1 MMAAMESPRILI
13 ADDQAHVREALA
25 LLLKN
30 EGFVSETVSSPT
42 AVVDAVRD
50 RNFDVL
56 LLDMN
61 YARDTTSGDEGLEL
75 LSRIRELDS
84 SLPVVL
90 MTAWASIEL
99 AVEAMQGGGRD
110 FVQKPWDNDKLLGSL
125 RRQIEEG
132 RVLREKKREVEEAR
146 EIQRR
151 LVPAQLPKVSNC
163 DIEAFWKP
171 AFDVGGDYY
180 DAIRLNEN
188 AVALCIADVAGKGLP
203 AALLM
208 SNVQASVRALAPV
221 TTTAAEMCHE
231 LNRVAVENTRSGKF
245 ITLFYG
251 VLDSVQ
257 RTLRYSNAGH
267 VPPFLVKED
276 GTVERLWEGGTVLG
290 IFSDAQY
297 EEREIRFAPGDRLVL
312 VTDGITE
319 ASNASGEEFG
329 EARLIHFLREHRQLS
344 TVELRQSLLDTV
356 AAFGGQ
362 ALQDDATLMIVSSA
376 SARGANL

>member
-1 MMAAMESPRILI
+1 MESPRVLI
-13 ADDQAHVREALA
+13 ADDQAHIREALA

-42 AVVDAVRD
+42 AVVDAVRN

-90 MTAWASIEL
+90 MTAWASIDL

-132 RVLREKKREVEEAR
+132 RVLREKKREVDEAR

-151 LVPAQLPKVSNC
+151 LVPSELPKISNC

-171 AFDVGGDYY
+171 ARDVGGDYF

-208 SNVQASVRALAPV
+208 SNVQASVRALAPANP
-221 TTTAAEMCHE
+221 TSAEMCRE
-231 LNRVAVENTRSGKF
+231 LNRVAVDNTQSGKF
-245 ITLFYG
+245 TTLFYG
-251 VLDSVQ
+251 VLDSAHQ
-257 RTLRYSNAGH
+257 RLSYSNAGH
-267 VPPFLVKED
+267 VPPILIRAD
-276 GTVERLWEGGTVLG
+276 GAVERLWEGGTVLG
-290 IFSDAQY
+290 VFSDAQY
-297 EEREIRFAPGDRLVL
+297 EEKEIRFAPGDRLVL

-319 ASNASGEEFG
+319 VSNAAGEEFG
-329 EARLIHFLREHRQLS
+329 ETRLIQFLLEHRQLS
-344 TVELRQSLLDTV
+344 SAELRQALLDAV
-356 AAFGGQ
+356 ASFGGQ

-376 SARGANL
+376 SARGAML

>member
-1 MMAAMESPRILI
+1 MESPRILI

-30 EGFVSETVSSPT
+30 EGFVSETVSSPS

-50 RNFDVL
+50 RPFDVL

-151 LVPAQLPKVSNC
+151 LMPAELPKISSC
-163 DIEAFWKP
+163 HIEAFWKP
-171 AFDVGGDYY
+171 ARDVGGDYF
-180 DAIRLNEN
+180 DAIRLNDD

-221 TTTAAEMCHE
+221 TASAAEMCHE
-231 LNRVAVENTRSGKF
+231 LNRVSVENAQSGKF
-245 ITLFYG
+245 TTLFYG

-267 VPPFLVKED
+267 LPPILIRED
-276 GTVERLWEGGTVLG
+276 GAVERLWEGGTVLG

-297 EEREIRFAPGDRLVL
+297 EEKEIRFGHGDRLVL

-329 EARLIHFLREHRQLS
+329 EARLVRFLQEHCQLS
-344 TVELRQSLLDTV
+344 SAELRQALLDAV
-356 AAFGGQ
+356 ASFGGQ

-376 SARGANL
+376 SARGAKS